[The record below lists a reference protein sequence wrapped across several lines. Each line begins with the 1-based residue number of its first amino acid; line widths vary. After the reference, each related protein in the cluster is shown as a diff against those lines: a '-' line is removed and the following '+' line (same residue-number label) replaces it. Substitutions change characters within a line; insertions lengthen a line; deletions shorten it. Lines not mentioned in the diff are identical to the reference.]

1 MKKSDMTE
9 AELQELLAS
18 DAALLAEFRA
28 NPRPFLA
35 CAGLVC
41 PEEVNIHLVEND
53 AQNVTLIIGNPDLY
67 SREQFAS
74 MPEPMVAV
82 LTRAF
87 GDPGFR
93 SFLLSAPVDAIF
105 LETGYRIPDGTA
117 VTVRQTT
124 ENDLYFPI
132 FVRGETRSKSGSDV
146 HEEQNKESDEL
157 SDLELEE
164 ITGGL
169 AGASSHISSLKM
181 LSAMAP
187 SPQSNA
193 PPAQADT
200 LTDRQRAVLNAAL
213 NKPRI

>member
-1 MKKSDMTE
+1 MKKSDMTA

-53 AQNVTLIIGNPDLY
+53 AQNVTLIIGNQDLY
-67 SREQFAS
+67 SREQLAS

-105 LETGYRIPDGTA
+105 LETGYRIPDGTT

-124 ENDLYFPI
+124 ENDIYFPI
-132 FVRGETRSKSGSDV
+132 FAASEAREGQKNESG
-146 HEEQNKESDEL
+146 EL

-169 AGASSHISSLKM
+169 ASAGSHVSILKM

-187 SPQSNA
+187 SPESNA
-193 PPAQADT
+193 LPVKTEP
-200 LTDRQRAVLNAAL
+200 LTDQQRAVLSAAL
-213 NKPRI
+213 DKLRG

>member
-1 MKKSDMTE
+1 MTA

-53 AQNVTLIIGNPDLY
+53 AQNVTLIIGNQDLY
-67 SREQFAS
+67 SREQLAS
-74 MPEPMVAV
+74 MPAPLVSV

-87 GDPGFR
+87 DDPGFR
-93 SFLLSAPVDAIF
+93 AFLLSAPVDAIF
-105 LETGYRIPDGTA
+105 LETGYRIPDGTT

-124 ENDLYFPI
+124 EKDIYFPI
-132 FVRGETRSKSGSDV
+132 FAASEAREGQKNESG
-146 HEEQNKESDEL
+146 EL

-169 AGASSHISSLKM
+169 AGAGSHVSILKM
-181 LSAMAP
+181 LSALAP
-187 SPQSNA
+187 SPESNA
-193 PPAQADT
+193 LPVKADL
-200 LTDRQRAVLNAAL
+200 LTDKQRAVLSSAL
-213 NKPRI
+213 DKLRG

>member
-1 MKKSDMTE
+1 MKKSDMTA

-28 NPRPFLA
+28 DPRPFLA

-41 PEEVNIHLVEND
+41 PEGVNIHLVEND
-53 AQNVTLIIGNPDLY
+53 AQNVTLIIGNQDLY

-105 LETGYRIPDGTA
+105 LETGYRIPDGTK

-124 ENDLYFPI
+124 EKDIYFPI
-132 FVRGETRSKSGSDV
+132 FAASEAREGQKNDSG
-146 HEEQNKESDEL
+146 EL

-169 AGASSHISSLKM
+169 AGAGSHVSILKM
-181 LSAMAP
+181 LSALAP
-187 SPQSNA
+187 SPESNA
-193 PPAQADT
+193 LPVKTEP
-200 LTDRQRAVLNAAL
+200 LTDQQRAVLSAAL
-213 NKPRI
+213 DKLRG